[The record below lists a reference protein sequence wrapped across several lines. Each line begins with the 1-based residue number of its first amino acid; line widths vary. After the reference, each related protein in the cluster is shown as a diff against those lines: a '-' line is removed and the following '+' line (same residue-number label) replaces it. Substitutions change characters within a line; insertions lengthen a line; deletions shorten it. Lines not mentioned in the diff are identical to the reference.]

1 MIQSAPMKQSLRYDQ
16 ISCRLQ
22 LDGLPDVSAGQSS
35 QAIGILTSWSLEWLG
50 KPQLEGRREHL
61 EALMTAVLPYAR
73 NLISGV
79 ARSSGDAEAPV
90 SIEPAGQ
97 GRHRLQLRSSQPGIE
112 PLQLELDDAELADLV
127 RVLDQA
133 RLDPR
138 LQLALPLPHPRPLR
152 HRELSSRTPPARRL
166 AAPLGGAVALALA
179 AGVAALLPLPPQPDP
194 EAAPRRETSTR
205 QAPPSPPQPPQQPPP
220 PLPRS

>member
-22 LDGLPDVSAGQSS
+22 LDGLPDVSTGQSS

-50 KPQLEGRREHL
+50 RPQLEGRREHL

-90 SIEPAGQ
+90 SIEPAGE

-127 RVLDQA
+127 RVLDQV

-138 LQLALPLPHPRPLR
+138 LQLPLPLPHPRPLR
-152 HRELSSRTPPARRL
+152 HRELSSRTPLARRL
-166 AAPLGGAVALALA
+166 AAPLGGALALSLA
-179 AGVAALLPLPPQPDP
+179 AGVASLLPLPPRSAP
-194 EAAPRRETSTR
+194 EAAPRRETSTP
-205 QAPPSPPQPPQQPPP
+205 QAPPSPPQAPP

>member
-1 MIQSAPMKQSLRYDQ
+1 MIQSATMKQSLRYDQ

-35 QAIGILTSWSLEWLG
+35 EAIGILTSWSLEWLG
-50 KPQLEGRREHL
+50 RPQLEGRREHL
-61 EALMTAVLPYAR
+61 EALMGAVLPYAR

-79 ARSSGDAEAPV
+79 ARPSGNAEAPV
-90 SIEPAGQ
+90 SIEPAGE
-97 GRHRLQLRSSQPGIE
+97 GHHRLQLRSSQPGIE

-127 RVLDQA
+127 RVLDQV

-138 LQLALPLPHPRPLR
+138 LQLPLPLPHPRPLR
-152 HRELSSRTPPARRL
+152 HRELTSRTPLARRV
-166 AAPLGGAVALALA
+166 AAPLGGALALALA
-179 AGVAALLPLPPQPDP
+179 AGVASLLPLPPRSAP

-205 QAPPSPPQPPQQPPP
+205 QAPPSPPQAPP